1 MRGELLVTN
10 HEKIKNMT
18 VIEMAKYLAETNLCA
33 QYIGQIFNAE
43 DNIVYDDGSIGVDFG
58 DESRSAKV
66 YKGEYE
72 IIEDINKELLKFVSE
87 IVQKICIIRTY

>member
-1 MRGELLVTN
+1 MTN

-18 VIEMAKYLAETNLCA
+18 VIEMAKYLAEANLCA
-33 QYIGQIFNAE
+33 QFIGQIFNAE

>member
-1 MRGELLVTN
+1 MTN